1 VDLNFSLIG
10 WVHTLASAAAMLAFV
25 PVMLARK
32 GSPRH
37 RAWGRAYAI
46 AYLALCITAFGVYS
60 QQRFWFPHW
69 LAVGGLAVL
78 TVGYLAVRLKP
89 RGWRYVHLTAM
100 LLSAYNLFGGAV
112 NEAFLRIGALRAL
125 AGAEALN
132 SPLVGMTHAV
142 VMLVFLLLIG
152 GYITASIVSRTRARD
167 VTSANRPAEVSPPP

>member
-1 VDLNFSLIG
+1 VDLNFSFIG
-10 WVHTLASAAAMLAFV
+10 WIHTFASVAAMLAFV

-37 RAWGRAYAI
+37 RAWGRTYAI
-46 AYLALCITAFGVYS
+46 AYLVLCVTAFGVYS

-69 LAVGGLAVL
+69 LAVAGLAVL
-78 TVGYLAVRLKP
+78 AVGYLAVRLKP

-112 NEAFLRIGALRAL
+112 NEAFLRIGALRAM

-142 VMLVFLLLIG
+142 VMFVFLFLIG
-152 GYITASIVSRTRARD
+152 GYVTASIVSRPG
-167 VTSANRPAEVSPPP
+167 ANRATIS

>member
-1 VDLNFSLIG
+1 
-10 WVHTLASAAAMLAFV
+10 
-25 PVMLARK
+25 
-32 GSPRH
+32 
-37 RAWGRAYAI
+37 
-46 AYLALCITAFGVYS
+46 
-60 QQRFWFPHW
+60 
-69 LAVGGLAVL
+69 
-78 TVGYLAVRLKP
+78 
-89 RGWRYVHLTAM
+89 M

>member
-1 VDLNFSLIG
+1 MSLSAIG
-10 WVHTLASAAAMLAFV
+10 WIHTFASVVAMLAFV

-37 RAWGRAYAI
+37 RAWGRTYAI
-46 AYLALCITAFGVYS
+46 AYVALCVTAFGVYS

-69 LAVGGLAVL
+69 LAIAGLAVL
-78 TVGYLAVRLKP
+78 AAGYLAVRLKP

-112 NEAFLRIGALRAL
+112 NEAFLRIGPLRAL
-125 AGAEALN
+125 AGAEMLN

-142 VMLVFLLLIG
+142 VMLGFVLLIG
-152 GYITASIVSRTRARD
+152 GYVTSSMMSRA
-167 VTSANRPAEVSPPP
+167 SANRAAIS

>member
-1 VDLNFSLIG
+1 MTAIG
-10 WVHTLASAAAMLAFV
+10 WIHTFASAVAMLAFV

-32 GSPRH
+32 GNPRH

-46 AYLALCITAFGVYS
+46 AYAALCVTAFGVYS

-69 LAVGGLAVL
+69 LAAAGLAAL
-78 TVGYLAVRLKP
+78 AVGYLAVRFKP

-112 NEAFLRIGALRAL
+112 NEAFLRVGPLRAL
-125 AGAEALN
+125 AGAEALS

-142 VMLVFLLLIG
+142 VMFAFVILIG
-152 GYITASIVSRTRARD
+152 GYVTASMMSRP
-167 VTSANRPAEVSPPP
+167 SANRAAIS